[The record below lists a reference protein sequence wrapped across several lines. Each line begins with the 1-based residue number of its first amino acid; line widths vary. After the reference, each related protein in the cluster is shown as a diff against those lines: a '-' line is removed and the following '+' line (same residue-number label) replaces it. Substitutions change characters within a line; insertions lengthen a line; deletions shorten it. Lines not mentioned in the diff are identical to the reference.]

1 MTEDNFQEILRYIEN
16 DIKKQDTKFRK
27 VTPPNI

>member
-27 VTPPNI
+27 VTSPNI